1 MEWDS
6 EEVLD
11 SGDILLPGPT
21 SGGEEEV
28 FPVAGLT
35 EVFIHQQPLDG
46 QQEHLKLRSTF

>member
-21 SGGEEEV
+21 SGGEEAA
-28 FPVAGLT
+28 FPGAGLT

-46 QQEHLKLRSTF
+46 QQEHLKLRLTF